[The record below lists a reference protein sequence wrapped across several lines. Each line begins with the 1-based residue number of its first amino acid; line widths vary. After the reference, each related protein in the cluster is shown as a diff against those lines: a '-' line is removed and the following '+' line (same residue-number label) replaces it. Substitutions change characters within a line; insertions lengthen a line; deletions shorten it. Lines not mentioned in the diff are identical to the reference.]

1 MNPRVAVEL
10 GVEGGGKL
18 LALPGSNDV
27 TIYGGDGLTVVG
39 GNRLDVGS
47 TDEGASER
55 CSHHQAKSIHP
66 LVAASRAAGAPRRS
80 PPRGAAASA
89 RVR

>member
-47 TDEGASER
+47 TDEGHRDFLTHASDGTRGVE
-55 CSHHQAKSIHP
+55 
-66 LVAASRAAGAPRRS
+66 AAQLTTVGITAHLNVHRTQTPF
-80 PPRGAAASA
+80 
-89 RVR
+89 